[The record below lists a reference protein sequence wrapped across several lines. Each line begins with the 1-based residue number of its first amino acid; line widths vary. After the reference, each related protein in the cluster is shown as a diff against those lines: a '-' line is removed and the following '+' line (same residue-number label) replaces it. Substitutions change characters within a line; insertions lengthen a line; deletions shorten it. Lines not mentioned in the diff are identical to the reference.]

1 MSHASHSP
9 RHDAPCLL
17 SPCDP
22 DPVEVVRASGTS
34 LIFLLCEHAGRA
46 VPANLAGL
54 GLDGADMDRH
64 IAWDIGAAATARR
77 RRRPRQSL
85 SHSLARR
92 RRACSSRSASSW
104 AISRAR
110 NRIDRVVAP
119 GPQGCCCCPWS
130 ATARR
135 RACSSRLLA
144 AVSPCG
150 ARSGVDE
157 EVKAGCDIVGLFFLL
172 LFSRPLPN
180 YGSQYVRVPG
190 TVYFN
195 VILVRLRRLC

>member
-1 MSHASHSP
+1 MTLFTVLYCTFMKTP
-9 RHDAPCLL
+9 RGCRPW
-17 SPCDP
+17 S
-22 DPVEVVRASGTS
+22 
-34 LIFLLCEHAGRA
+34 
-46 VPANLAGL
+46 
-54 GLDGADMDRH
+54 
-64 IAWDIGAAATARR
+64 ATARR

-92 RRACSSRSASSW
+92 RRRRACSSRSASSW
-104 AISRAR
+104 AISAR

-195 VILVRLRRLC
+195 VILVRRLCCDDDLRKIRAESPPHVKEKLG